1 MQINLADIKMSEDW
15 KLFLKDEL
23 LSPYFA
29 DIKAK
34 YILAL
39 KEKQKIYPPPALTF
53 NAFNLCPLN
62 KLKIILLGQDPYHQ
76 ENQAMG
82 LSFSVPPGVKIP
94 PSLRNIYKEL
104 ENDLGIK
111 PAKSGDLSKWAKEG
125 VLLLNSILS
134 VKENSPL
141 SHSNLGWEKFSD
153 SVIKKLSEKK
163 DSLVFLLWGNFA
175 KAKASLID
183 GKKHLVLK
191 AAHPSP
197 LARTGFLGCKHFS
210 KSNDFLKSRGKEPVN
225 WDLN

>member
-104 ENDLGIK
+104 ESDLGIK

-153 SVIKKLSEKK
+153 SVIK
-163 DSLVFLLWGNFA
+163 
-175 KAKASLID
+175 
-183 GKKHLVLK
+183 
-191 AAHPSP
+191 
-197 LARTGFLGCKHFS
+197 
-210 KSNDFLKSRGKEPVN
+210 
-225 WDLN
+225 

>member
-62 KLKIILLGQDPYHQ
+62 KLKIVLLGQDPYHQ

-104 ENDLGIK
+104 ESDLGIK

>member
-62 KLKIILLGQDPYHQ
+62 KLKIVLLGQDPYHQ

-104 ENDLGIK
+104 ESDLGIK

-153 SVIKKLSEKK
+153 SVIKKISEKK